1 VADENESGR
10 RFFTTAEVARYCAV
24 TNDGV
29 LKWIK
34 SGKLR
39 AFSTPGGHYRISS
52 EDFRS
57 FLQKFDMPI
66 DDGFFR
72 GGPRERAVL
81 VVDDEPDIREV
92 VRRLLGEFDPEMRIE
107 EASDGYEAGIK
118 IGSMQPDL
126 VILDVMMPRVDGISL
141 CRSIRSNPRTQA
153 VKVLAITAFPE
164 QDFVRKMYD
173 AGADLCLIKP
183 LQIEHFRLEVAR
195 LLNEAAQAAPK
206 TGATGTSRTGS
217 RG

>member
-1 VADENESGR
+1 MPDGNHEEGR
-10 RFFTTAEVARYCAV
+10 RFFTTSEVARYCAV

-39 AFSTPGGHYRISS
+39 AFSTPGGHYRVSA
-52 EDFRS
+52 EDFRA
-57 FLQKFDMPI
+57 FLEQFDIPI
-66 DDGFFR
+66 DESFFR
-72 GGPRERAVL
+72 GSSRQRSVL
-81 VVDDEPDIREV
+81 IVDDEPDIREV
-92 VRRLLGEFDPEMRIE
+92 VRRWLKELDEELRVE
-107 EASDGYEAGIK
+107 EACDGYEAGIK

-141 CRSIRSNPRTQA
+141 CRSIKDNPKTEA

-164 QDFVRKMYD
+164 QDNVRKMYD

-183 LQIEHFRLEVAR
+183 LQMEHFRLEVIR
-195 LLNEAAQAAPK
+195 LMNEAAQHTPGRASSA
-206 TGATGTSRTGS
+206 
-217 RG
+217 